1 MLKSMNRT
9 PPLGKPR
16 FKKDAPVYK
25 NWEKK
30 DPINKK
36 FSSIRF
42 GTEIK
47 DLNLLTEVTYN
58 DIVEL
63 MGVFDKINAIE
74 LYINENIVPT
84 LNDHDERITNI
95 DNHYLPK
102 DSFVNPIEEIRNY
115 TFEDTEE
122 VTRGLQ
128 LLVDAFV
135 NALTPVPPNDEGE
148 KTNTET
154 AFANLGRELR
164 NEKLAKRAKKRAEA
178 TAEPTADNK

>member
-16 FKKDAPVYK
+16 FKRDVPPDK

-58 DIVEL
+58 DIVDL
-63 MGVFDKINAIE
+63 MGVFDRMNALE
-74 LYINENIVPT
+74 RYISETVVPT
-84 LNDHDERITNI
+84 LNEHGERITNI
-95 DNHYLPK
+95 ENHYLPK

-115 TFEDTEE
+115 TFEDTQE
-122 VTRGLQ
+122 VTRGMQ

-135 NALTPVPPNDEGE
+135 NALTPVPPNEEGE
-148 KTNTET
+148 ETDAET

-164 NEKLAKRAKKRAEA
+164 NDKLAKRAKKRAEA
-178 TAEPTADNK
+178 TAEPTTDNK